1 MWKVSELPNS
11 SQNLFLF
18 LDKNP
23 GTKAEIEVSE
33 QICDRI
39 YMEIYVIILK
49 NLSEILLSDI
59 YRIARK
65 MSKNDEDM
73 VKIFAI

>member
-1 MWKVSELPNS
+1 M
-11 SQNLFLF
+11 FLF
-18 LDKNP
+18 LDKNS

-59 YRIARK
+59 YRIAREI
-65 MSKNDEDM
+65 SKNDEDM

>member
-1 MWKVSELPNS
+1 M
-11 SQNLFLF
+11 
-18 LDKNP
+18 DKNP
-23 GTKAEIEVSE
+23 RTKAEIEVSE

-39 YMEIYVIILK
+39 YIEIYVIILK

-65 MSKNDEDM
+65 ISKNDEDM